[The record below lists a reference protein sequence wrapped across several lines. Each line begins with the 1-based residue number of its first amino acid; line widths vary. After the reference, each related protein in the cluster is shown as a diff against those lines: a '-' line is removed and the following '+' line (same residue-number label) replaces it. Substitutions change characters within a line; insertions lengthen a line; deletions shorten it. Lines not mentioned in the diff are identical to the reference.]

1 MTVADALSRPTPGPS
16 RDYRFPAFERLTLG
30 NGLRV
35 VVAPVSKLPI
45 ATVVALVDAGAAA
58 DPQGREGVA
67 LLTARA
73 LAEGPERSD
82 GAQLA
87 ERFERLGTALDS
99 SADWDSA
106 TVRITVMTE
115 RLPAAL
121 ALLAEV
127 VREPSF
133 PEREVERLR
142 QERLAELLQQRTEP
156 RGLADDMF
164 SKFAYAA
171 GSRYALPDGGT
182 EATVESVDRSAVR
195 TFYEGRYSPSSTTI
209 IVVGDVTVEQARA
222 MVTDAFGSWAGRSIS
237 PVAVVDRPAATT
249 RLVHVV
255 GKSDAPQSELR
266 VGHVGVP
273 RLHPEYFPIVVMNA
287 ILGGLFSSR
296 INLNLREAHAYTYG
310 AFSSF
315 DWRRAAGPFTVSTAV
330 RSDVTD
336 AAVREILLEI
346 DKLRESGVT
355 DAELTLATSYLD
367 GVFPIRF
374 ESTTAIAS
382 ALASLVSY
390 ELPDDYFDTYRSKIR
405 SVTAD
410 RVLQAARVHLRPEE
424 LQVVAVGDAA
434 AVRAPL
440 EQLGVGPVLTY
451 DAEGRPAGESG
462 GGRREAGRGNSG
474 A

>member
-1 MTVADALSRPTPGPS
+1 MTVAETIPRPTPGPS
-16 RDYRFPAFERLTLG
+16 RAYRFPAFERLTLD
-30 NGLRV
+30 NGLQI

-45 ATVVALVDAGAAA
+45 ATVVGLVDAGAAV

-73 LAEGPERSD
+73 LAEGTERSD
-82 GAQLA
+82 GAELA

-106 TVRITVMTE
+106 TVRITVTTE

-127 VREPSF
+127 IRETSF

-142 QERLAELLQQRTEP
+142 QERLAELLQQQTEP

-164 SKFAYAA
+164 GKFAYTP
-171 GSRYALPDGGT
+171 GSRYALPDGGN
-182 EATVESVDRSAVR
+182 ESTVEVLDQGTVR
-195 TFYEGRYSPSSTTI
+195 AFYVERYSPGSTTV
-209 IVVGDVTVEQARA
+209 IVVGDVTVDQARA
-222 MVTDAFGSWAGRSIS
+222 MVADTFGSWAGRSVRLV
-237 PVAVVDRPAATT
+237 PVVDRPAATT
-249 RLVHVV
+249 RIVHVV

-273 RLHPEYFPIVVMNA
+273 RLHPEYFSIVVMNA

-374 ESTTAIAS
+374 ESTTAIAN

-390 ELPDDYFDTYRSKIR
+390 GLPDDYFDTYRSKIR

-410 RVLQAARVHLRPEE
+410 HVLEAARAHLRPDE
-424 LQVVAVGDAA
+424 LQIVAVGDP
-434 AVRAPL
+434 AVVRGPL
-440 EQLGVGPVLTY
+440 EQLKIGPVLTY
-451 DAEGRPAGESG
+451 DAEGRAAS
-462 GGRREAGRGNSG
+462 
-474 A
+474 

>member
-1 MTVADALSRPTPGPS
+1 MTTADVLKRPTPGPS
-16 RDYRFPAFERLTLG
+16 RDYRFPAFERLTLT
-30 NGLRV
+30 NGVRV

-45 ATVVALVDAGAAA
+45 ATVVAMVDAGAAA
-58 DPQGREGVA
+58 DPRGQEGVA

-73 LAEGPERSD
+73 LAEGTQRND
-82 GAQLA
+82 GAELA
-87 ERFERLGTALDS
+87 ARFERLGTALDA

-106 TVRITVMTE
+106 TLRITVTSE

-121 ALLAEV
+121 GLLAEV
-127 VREPSF
+127 IRVPSF

-142 QERLAELLQQRTEP
+142 QERLAELLQQRAEP

-164 SKFAYAA
+164 GKFAYAPE
-171 GSRYALPDGGT
+171 SRYALPDGGL
-182 EATVESVDRSAVR
+182 ESTVDTLSHDVVR
-195 TFYEGRYSPSSTTI
+195 AFYGARYSPSSTTVI
-209 IVVGDVTVEQARA
+209 IVGDVTVDRARQI
-222 MVTDAFGSWAGRSIS
+222 VTEAFGSWAGGDVRQVTVS
-237 PVAVVDRPAATT
+237 DEAATTT

-255 GKSDAPQSELR
+255 GKADAPQSEIR

-273 RLHPEYFPIVVMNA
+273 RLHPDYFSIVVMNA

-315 DWRRAAGPFTVSTAV
+315 DWRKAAGPFTVATAV

-346 DKLRESGVT
+346 DKLREGGVT
-355 DAELTLATSYLD
+355 DAELSLATSYLD

-374 ESTTAIAS
+374 ESTTAIAT

-390 ELPDDYFDTYRSKIR
+390 GLPDEYYDTYRSQVR
-405 SVTAD
+405 SVTVN
-410 RVLQAARVHLRPEE
+410 RVLAAAGAHLRPDQ
-424 LQVVAVGDAA
+424 LQIVAVGDPTII
-434 AVRAPL
+434 RAPL
-440 EQLGVGPVLTY
+440 EALGAGPVLTY
-451 DAEGRPAGESG
+451 DAEGRPTS
-462 GGRREAGRGNSG
+462 
-474 A
+474 

>member
-1 MTVADALSRPTPGPS
+1 MTTAEVLQRPTPGPN
-16 RDYRFPAFERLTLG
+16 RDYQFPAFERLTLS

-58 DPQGREGVA
+58 DPHGREGIA
-67 LLTARA
+67 LLTAQA
-73 LAEGPERSD
+73 LAEGTEQRD
-82 GAQLA
+82 GAELA
-87 ERFERLGTALDS
+87 ARFERLGTALDA

-106 TVRITVMTE
+106 ALRITVTSE

-127 VREPSF
+127 LRVPSF

-142 QERLAELLQQRTEP
+142 QERLAELLQQRAEP

-164 SKFAYAA
+164 GKFVYAPA
-171 GSRYALPDGGT
+171 SRYALPDGGL
-182 EATVESVDRSAVR
+182 ESSVDGLSQGLVR
-195 TFYEGRYSPSSTTI
+195 AFYGERYSPSSTTVI
-209 IVVGDVTVEQARA
+209 IVGDITVNRARQI
-222 MVTDAFGSWAGRSIS
+222 VTDTFGSWVGGDVRQVTVS
-237 PVAVVDRPAATT
+237 DQAATTT

-255 GKSDAPQSELR
+255 GKTDAPQSELR
-266 VGHVGVP
+266 IGHVGVP
-273 RLHPEYFPIVVMNA
+273 RLHPDYFSIVVMNA

-315 DWRRAAGPFTVSTAV
+315 DWRKGAGPFAVATAV

-346 DKLRESGVT
+346 DKFREGGVT

-374 ESTTAIAS
+374 ESTTAIAT

-390 ELPDDYFDTYRSKIR
+390 GLPDDYYDTYRSQVR

-410 RVLQAARVHLRPEE
+410 HVLAAACGHLRPDQ
-424 LQVVAVGDAA
+424 LQIVAVGDPTII
-434 AVRAPL
+434 RAPL
-440 EQLGVGPVLTY
+440 EALGAGPVLAY
-451 DAEGRPAGESG
+451 DAEGHPTS
-462 GGRREAGRGNSG
+462 
-474 A
+474 

>member
-1 MTVADALSRPTPGPS
+1 
-16 RDYRFPAFERLTLG
+16 
-30 NGLRV
+30 
-35 VVAPVSKLPI
+35 
-45 ATVVALVDAGAAA
+45 
-58 DPQGREGVA
+58 VA

-73 LAEGPERSD
+73 LAEGTERSD

-87 ERFERLGTALDS
+87 ERFEQLGTALDS

-106 TVRITVMTE
+106 TVRITVTTE

-127 VREPSF
+127 IREPSF

-142 QERLAELLQQRTEP
+142 QERLAELLQQQAEP

-164 SKFAYAA
+164 GRFAYTQ
-171 GSRYALPDGGT
+171 GSRYALPDGGN
-182 EATVESVDRSAVR
+182 ESTVEGLGQGLIRA
-195 TFYEGRYSPSSTTI
+195 FYDERYSPNSTTV
-209 IVVGDVTVEQARA
+209 IVVGDVTVDQARA
-222 MVTDAFGSWAGRSIS
+222 MVAETFGSWLGRSVR

-367 GVFPIRF
+367 GVFPIRY
-374 ESTTAIAS
+374 ESTTAIAN

-390 ELPDDYFDTYRSKIR
+390 GLPDDYFDTYRSKIR
-405 SVTAD
+405 LVAAD
-410 RVLQAARVHLRPEE
+410 HVLDAARAHLRPDE
-424 LQVVAVGDAA
+424 LQIVAVGDPAV
-434 AVRAPL
+434 VRAPL

-451 DAEGRPAGESG
+451 DAEGRPA
-462 GGRREAGRGNSG
+462 
-474 A
+474 